1 MMEKKIFFVLAVIF
15 ACISSNAAFT
25 QSRAGEDGSNW
36 MKNNIG
42 LLGRRTLKQ
51 ICIPGSHD
59 SGMSVYNKGTAL
71 AHPCNVL
78 TQSVPI
84 RNQLE
89 FGARYFD
96 VRPVLEKG
104 EFLTGHY
111 SKLPG
116 GNYQGGNGQS
126 IKSILDEINKFIASH
141 NELVLVRLSKSL
153 NTEKSRPFDSQEWE
167 RLFQVLDNTKNL
179 FYTSNGNIYL
189 PGVTLDQFTN
199 KGKKGAV
206 LYIINE
212 AGVNLGSRL
221 GKGYF
226 YYSNL
231 DPYSKYSNTH
241 SLQTMMKDQINKMKD
256 ASRNSYFLLSW
267 TLTQGGKNAGLCR
280 VKLGKSIKDLSAE
293 ANSKL
298 WDIVQEVSQHAFPN
312 ILYVDD
318 IRDTSVVNVV
328 MEINKRL
335 NA

>member
-1 MMEKKIFFVLAVIF
+1 MERKICFFLAVIV
-15 ACISSNAAFT
+15 ACIWSSTAFT
-25 QSRAGEDGSNW
+25 QGRSGEDGSNW

-42 LLGRRTLKQ
+42 ILGRRTLKQ

-59 SGMSVYNKGTAL
+59 SGMSVYNKGTSL

-84 RNQLE
+84 RDQLQ

-104 EFLTGHY
+104 EFVTGHY
-111 SKLPG
+111 TKLPG
-116 GNYQGGNGQS
+116 GHYQGGNGQS
-126 IKSILDEINKFIASH
+126 IRSIMDEINKFISSH
-141 NELVLVRLSKSL
+141 NELVMVRLSKSL
-153 NTEKSRPFDSQEWE
+153 NTEKRRSFDSGEWE
-167 RLFQVLDNTKNL
+167 SLFQLLDKTKNL

-199 KGKKGAV
+199 KGTKGAV

-212 AGVNLGSRL
+212 SGVNLGSRL

-231 DPYSKYSNTH
+231 DPYSKYSNTPH
-241 SLQTMMKDQINKMKD
+241 LQTMMKDQINKMKG
-256 ASRNSYFLLSW
+256 SSSNSYFLLSW

-280 VKLGKSIKDLSAE
+280 VKMGKSIKDLSAE
-293 ANSKL
+293 ANSRI
-298 WDIVQEVSQHAFPN
+298 WDIVPEIGPYAFPN

-318 IRDTSVVNVV
+318 IKDTSVVNVV
-328 MEINKRL
+328 MEINKKL
-335 NA
+335 KV